1 MRNRP
6 SPDPVPSLDR
16 VLGGPAHRGEAESRL
31 LDAVVEVT
39 AGCGYAELTVE
50 AVLTAAG
57 VSRAS
62 FYQYFSN
69 VGDCFWSAFRLH
81 ADGLCGRL
89 AAALETAQDP
99 IAAVLDVLAQEADA
113 SPLLARL
120 LMSEAMAAG
129 PAGVLE
135 RDALI
140 ARIERQALAQPAGES
155 HVDLPLG
162 ILIGAAFRFLAMSLD
177 VPELGGGRRGAL
189 AGWLGVFQV
198 GSSDARWSE
207 RFAPSAPEALVAPAR
222 RAKRGSTEARRVRI
236 SRATA
241 AAVRECG
248 LHAVTVADIAA
259 AAGVS
264 RRALYNEFPNKTAA
278 FIGAYEYAFEQAL
291 ATSAPPFFGTGS
303 WPERVWES
311 ARAFTGFL
319 AREPDLCYLGF
330 VESFAAG
337 REFSARVN
345 QTQLAFT
352 LFLEE
357 GYRQRGVAG
366 SASRA
371 TAALSAVTIAELGF
385 HAARAAPG
393 IATRQIMP
401 LAVYVA
407 LAPFIG
413 LDPAGELVA
422 EELAASRAAIST
434 ARAV

>member
-1 MRNRP
+1 MTSVNGSKYNVYDGRE
-6 SPDPVPSLDR
+6 
-16 VLGGPAHRGEAESRL
+16 GGARRGEAEQRL
-31 LDAVVEVT
+31 VEGIVEV
-39 AGCGYAELTVE
+39 AEQRGYAELTVE
-50 AVLTAAG
+50 AVLAAAG

-69 VGDCFWSAFRLH
+69 VEDCFWSAYRLH

-99 IAAVLDVLAQEADA
+99 IATVLDVLAQEAVA
-113 SPLLARL
+113 SPRLARL

-129 PAGVLE
+129 PAGLLE

-140 ARIERQALAQPAGES
+140 ATIEAQVLARPTGGS

-162 ILIGAAFRFLAMSLD
+162 ILIGAGFRFLAMSLD
-177 VPELGGGRRGAL
+177 VPELGEGRRGAL
-189 AGWLGVFQV
+189 AEWLEVFRQP
-198 GSSDARWSE
+198 SDARWSE
-207 RFAPSAPEALVAPAR
+207 RFAPSAPGAPVGTTR
-222 RAKRGSTEARRVRI
+222 RAKRGSTDTRRVRI

-241 AAVRECG
+241 ATVRERG
-248 LHAVTVADIAA
+248 LHAVTVADIAT

-264 RRALYNEFPNKTAA
+264 RRGFYNEFPNKTAA

-291 ATSAPPFFGTGS
+291 SACAPPFFGTGS

-337 REFSARVN
+337 REFSKRVN
-345 QTQLAFT
+345 ETQLAFT

-357 GYRQRGVAG
+357 GYRQQGTAG
-366 SASRA
+366 SGSRA
-371 TAALSAVTIAELGF
+371 TAALTAVTIAEVGF

-393 IATRQIMP
+393 LATRRIMP

-413 LDPAGELVA
+413 LDPAGDLVA
-422 EELAASRAAIST
+422 EELAASRTAIST